1 MLFLLDL
8 FFPVLALRFK
18 VIKMLWLLVFPK
30 KYVFMPVENIKL
42 DGLLDKIMCPKV
54 RWKFLNMQLSRVLSS
69 MVYYI

>member
-30 KYVFMPVENIKL
+30 KYVFKPVESQAMIKFTRYTYVVVIL
-42 DGLLDKIMCPKV
+42 GM
-54 RWKFLNMQLSRVLSS
+54 
-69 MVYYI
+69 